1 MALPHLSSEFLT
13 IILKW
18 IKYPMEKFNKGI
30 IGAVIAGIIAI
41 FLATVGF
48 WRTILILFL
57 IVLGFL
63 IGTYW
68 ETRKKE

>member
-1 MALPHLSSEFLT
+1 MV
-13 IILKW
+13 
-18 IKYPMEKFNKGI
+18 KFNKGI
-30 IGAVIAGIIAI
+30 IGAIVAGIIGI

-68 ETRKKE
+68 EIIKKKE

>member
-1 MALPHLSSEFLT
+1 MV
-13 IILKW
+13 
-18 IKYPMEKFNKGI
+18 KFNKGI
-30 IGAVIAGIIAI
+30 IGAVVAGVIGI

-57 IVLGFL
+57 VVLGFL

-68 ETRKKE
+68 EIKKKE

>member
-1 MALPHLSSEFLT
+1 MDK
-13 IILKW
+13 I
-18 IKYPMEKFNKGI
+18 NKGI
-30 IGAVIAGIIAI
+30 IGAAIAGVVGI
-41 FLATVGF
+41 FLATIGF

>member
-1 MALPHLSSEFLT
+1 ML
-13 IILKW
+13 
-18 IKYPMEKFNKGI
+18 KFNKGI
-30 IGAVIAGIIAI
+30 IGAVVAGVIGI

-57 IVLGFL
+57 VVLGFL

-68 ETRKKE
+68 EIKKKE

>member
-1 MALPHLSSEFLT
+1 M
-13 IILKW
+13 I
-18 IKYPMEKFNKGI
+18 MEKFNKGI
-30 IGAVIAGIIAI
+30 IGAVIAGIIGV

-63 IGTYW
+63 VGTYW
-68 ETRKKE
+68 EIKKKE